1 MANPSTQSGKVE
13 VECVTPILRV
23 SDLST
28 SLRFYVDVLGFSI
41 DWGGDP
47 GSGMASVSHSGH
59 PLMLSE
65 GDQGQPGTWIWI
77 GVEDVDPL
85 YAQCLA
91 QGATIV
97 SAPESFPWAYEFR
110 VADPD
115 GHVLRIGAEPR
126 E

>member
-1 MANPSTQSGKVE
+1 MSSTSTKSGKVE

-23 SDLST
+23 NDLGT
-28 SLRFYVDVLGFSI
+28 SLRFYADVLGFSI

-47 GSGMASVSHSGH
+47 GSSMASVSHTGH

-65 GDQGQPGTWIWI
+65 GDQGQSGTWVWI
-77 GVEDVDPL
+77 GVADADPL
-85 YAQCLA
+85 YARCIA
-91 QGATIV
+91 HGARIV
-97 SAPESFPWAYEFR
+97 SAPEPFPWAYEFR

-115 GHVLRIGAEPR
+115 GHVLRIGSEPR